1 MNKYRSGVLY
11 GKELEALYN
20 DAKSNNFAIPAVNTT
35 GTDTINAAIET
46 AAKVKSPSSF
56 NFLTVV
62 PNLLQARVCQ
72 MIIYKPIFK
81 VR

>member
-20 DAKSNNFAIPAVNTT
+20 DAKANNFAIPAVNTT
-35 GTDTINAAIET
+35 GTDTINAF
-46 AAKVKSPSSF
+46 S
-56 NFLTVV
+56 FLTAVH
-62 PNLLQARVCQ
+62 NLLQVRVCQ
-72 MIIYKPIFK
+72 MTICKPIFK

>member
-46 AAKVKSPSSF
+46 AAK
-56 NFLTVV
+56 
-62 PNLLQARVCQ
+62 
-72 MIIYKPIFK
+72 
-81 VR
+81 